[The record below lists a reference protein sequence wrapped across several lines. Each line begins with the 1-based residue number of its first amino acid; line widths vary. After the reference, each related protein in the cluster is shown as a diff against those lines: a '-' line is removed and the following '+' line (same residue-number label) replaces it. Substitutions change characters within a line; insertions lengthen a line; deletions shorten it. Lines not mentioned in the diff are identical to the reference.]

1 MIYNYVLPY
10 TKGMKVH
17 YLEFLIDKLRMV
29 KGLKGI
35 SEENALDYSIM
46 CQIFKKISLTFPG
59 FRRLFDDK
67 KSLKEGTITVIVSWT
82 RFKMKFNE

>member
-46 CQIFKKISLTFPG
+46 CQIF
-59 FRRLFDDK
+59 
-67 KSLKEGTITVIVSWT
+67 
-82 RFKMKFNE
+82 